1 MKIYLTRHGET
12 IWNQKNWVQGMT
24 DVPLSEKGMRQAE
37 QLAEEMAGVHLDVVY
52 TSQLQRA
59 MVTGKAVADRHKGC
73 RFEVCKSINEM
84 NFDKYEGGARTDEE
98 YQLEKRKYFKRYEGG
113 ESYLDVAARVYPFIE
128 MLKARNEDALVVAH
142 NGICRVFTNYFQPM
156 ENEEFATFSL
166 GNCEV
171 KTFNVNLDDVATGG

>member
-12 IWNQKNWVQGMT
+12 VWNTKDWVQGMT
-24 DVPLSEKGMRQAE
+24 DIPLNGNGMQQAE
-37 QLAEEMAGVHLDVVY
+37 QLAEQMAGVHLDVVY

-59 MVTGKAVADRHKGC
+59 MVTGRMVAERHGSC
-73 RFEVCKSINEM
+73 RLEVCDAINEM
-84 NFDKYEGGARTDEE
+84 NFGKYEGRVRADQE
-98 YQLEKRKYFKRYEGG
+98 YQSEKRKYFKRYEGG

-128 MLKARNEDALVVAH
+128 MLKARNEDVLVVAH

-156 ENEEFATFSL
+156 ENEEFAAFTL

-171 KTFNVNLDDVATGG
+171 KTFEL